1 MNNVLKTNVT
11 KITQL
16 GIIVFALLFAYQS
29 KAQDLI
35 LNTQNEIKSQYA
47 SKNQLPNKVAQ
58 HVAKYS
64 TFNEVAALEFKEK
77 PTLQHNKKADME
89 GAVYFTKKQTEI
101 TRIMKT
107 APASLSF
114 SIPVSANRAI
124 ELQLVKNDFMA
135 NGFKVK
141 TSEGENLELN
151 TKAVFY
157 KGIVKGDPQ
166 SIAAISFFNG
176 NVSGI
181 ISDKDGNYNLGLMK
195 NDDKTMVLFNEKS
208 LNEDWN
214 GDCGSSSLKSPIST
228 NSFKKEGIALKNE
241 GACDTNDCVGV
252 YCEVDSDFYNNR
264 GSKDAVIEYVT
275 NVFNNASI
283 VFENEGMKICLTHIF
298 IWTSGDNYNGDRGT
312 RLNQFSDVVKD
323 YDFPGTIG
331 VLLYYVPG
339 GDGLAN
345 WSDFNGA
352 TVLCTDHTA
361 NDSGAG
367 GNGAGYG
374 PLGVIGFGGVSANY
388 PQPSR
393 DVQTFTHE
401 LGHIFGSPHTQHCS
415 WTVNGISNQAIDGC
429 VASESNYINGVEITC
444 ANGPQ
449 TSIPNAS
456 LMSYC
461 SPDGIPL
468 SNGFGEL
475 PGNLMRENYNYAVNN
490 GCLTTHTN
498 DDVFNAY
505 PFLNTL
511 INSNNCNNERVTVYK
526 KGIHYFVHVET
537 ESSRKLYNANG
548 DLYCTETTNY
558 DCIRAYDFYEVDMVW
573 ACCGDGND
581 GGDDDDE
588 PQPCDNDNVFASFS
602 WLVPLVDENN
612 CSSEEITVYTTGSY
626 NFIHIQ
632 TPTSSKLYFENGT
645 LYCTDSPGYDCVSLY
660 GLSIIEASWAC
671 CGGDN
676 DGGNDGNNDG
686 DNDNDPPCDND
697 NVFAAFPWLVPLVD
711 ENNCSSEEINVYD
724 TGNYN
729 YIHIQTPTSG
739 KLYFESGALFC
750 TDSPG
755 YDCVALYGFTVIEST
770 WSCCNMGNLRYDT
783 EQLSESIQVFPNPNE
798 GIFNLLFLS
807 DVEAYTT
814 ANMYTIQGKLLKT
827 MELSNLK
834 LQTID
839 MADLRKGIYILEI
852 VSQSNVFTK
861 RIIVK

>member
-1 MNNVLKTNVT
+1 MNDVLKTNVT

-35 LNTQNEIKSQYA
+35 LNTQNAVKSQYA
-47 SKNQLPNKVAQ
+47 SKNQLSNKVAQ
-58 HVAKYS
+58 QVAKYS
-64 TFNEVAALEFKEK
+64 TFDEVAALEFKENPK
-77 PTLQHNKKADME
+77 LQHNKKAHME
-89 GAVYFTKKQTEI
+89 GALYFTKKQTEI
-101 TRIMKT
+101 TRILKT
-107 APASLSF
+107 APTSLVF

-141 TSEGENLELN
+141 TSEGENFNLN

-166 SIAAISFFNG
+166 SIAAISFING
-176 NVSGI
+176 NVSGV

-195 NDDKTMVLFNEKS
+195 NDDKTVVLFNEKS

-214 GDCGSSSLKSPIST
+214 GDCGSSSLKNPMPT
-228 NSFKKEGIALKNE
+228 NSFKKEGIATKNE
-241 GACDTNDCVGV
+241 SACDTNDCVGV

-298 IWTSGDNYNGDRGT
+298 IWTSGDSYNGGRGA

-345 WSDFNGA
+345 WADFNGA
-352 TVLCTDHTA
+352 SVLCTDHTA

-415 WTVNGISNQAIDGC
+415 WTLNGVSNQAIDGC

-444 ANGPQ
+444 PNGPQ
-449 TSIPNAS
+449 TSIANAS

-468 SNGFGEL
+468 SNGFGQL
-475 PGNLMRENYNYAVNN
+475 PGNLMRANYNFAVNN

-498 DDVFNAY
+498 DDVFSAF
-505 PFLNTL
+505 PFLNAI
-511 INSNNCNNERVTVYK
+511 INSNICDNERVTVYK

-537 ESSRKLYNANG
+537 QSSRKLYNANG
-548 DLYCTETTNY
+548 VLYCTETTNY
-558 DCIRAYDFYEVDMVW
+558 DCIRAYNFYEVDMVW

-581 GGDDDDE
+581 GGDGNN
-588 PQPCDNDNVFASFS
+588 PQPCDNDNVFASF
-602 WLVPLVDENN
+602 
-612 CSSEEITVYTTGSY
+612 
-626 NFIHIQ
+626 
-632 TPTSSKLYFENGT
+632 
-645 LYCTDSPGYDCVSLY
+645 
-660 GLSIIEASWAC
+660 
-671 CGGDN
+671 
-676 DGGNDGNNDG
+676 
-686 DNDNDPPCDND
+686 
-697 NVFAAFPWLVPLVD
+697 PWLVPLVN

-755 YDCVALYGFTVIEST
+755 YDCVALYGFSVIEST
-770 WSCCNMGNLRYDT
+770 WSCCNIGNLKYDAA
-783 EQLSESIQVFPNPNE
+783 QLRESIQVFPNPNE
-798 GIFNLLFLS
+798 GIFNLQFLS
-807 DVEAYTT
+807 DVEENTT

-834 LQTID
+834 LQTIN
-839 MADLRKGIYILEI
+839 MTDLRKGIYMLEI
-852 VSQSNVFTK
+852 VSQTKVFTK
-861 RIIVK
+861 RLIVK